1 MSTISF
7 DSINKVPGLK
17 DYPNIVT
24 LTRAPSCAKSLV
36 ESGCEILFTRCRQND
51 CSAVEDQCAYHL
63 VYERFLNC
71 GIETCEKDSLFAN
84 CQIPD
89 VAVVE
94 YLIHVSEKLLDF
106 AYVFESKEFDL
117 LVTLIQRCKGHAQ
130 EQGDPQKKA
139 EKEKRACDWKNA
151 TSISS
156 NTIINCNK
164 NITTYAED
172 QSYLHY
178 LDQTHVLLTT
188 SVVLSLLVL
197 SSCHSP
203 MMPSATV
210 MQLLSASLGLVV
222 SLTLFVGGLNTE
234 RAISS
239 NGSQYTTA
247 ILHVW
252 SSVYLLVS
260 WLCLNHALFMLFP
273 SDEQNTHGKK
283 HNCILVRSFYSKCCH
298 CITSKDATLP
308 KSTSSLSKVKSSVKY
323 GTKEFL
329 SSRGKFYMVLLLV
342 KELSESAFQL
352 AGVISTAPKLEAR

>member
-1 MSTISF
+1 MSTVSF
-7 DSINKVPGLK
+7 DPAAVPVLQE
-17 DYPNIVT
+17 YPNVLT
-24 LTRAPSCAKSLV
+24 LTQAPQCSKYLI

-63 VYERFLNC
+63 VYERFRNC
-71 GIETCEKDSLFAN
+71 GIETCEKNSLFPN

-89 VAVVE
+89 AAIAS
-94 YLIHVSEKLLDF
+94 YLTHVDNQIVKFD
-106 AYVFESKEFDL
+106 YIFEPKELDL
-117 LVTLIQRCKGHAQ
+117 LVALIQGTIKHAH
-130 EQGDPQKKA
+130 EQDDPPKKS

-151 TSISS
+151 TSS

-188 SVVLSLLVL
+188 IVVLSLLVL

-203 MMPSATV
+203 MMPSVTV

-239 NGSQYTTA
+239 NGSQYTTT